1 MNVDSSINTS
11 EEAVLG
17 REVIMKRQKPE
28 SGVLEGRTDQTWECM
43 EGETHRVIYPPRKK
57 SKMMLGYMFQVTTR
71 TD

>member
-1 MNVDSSINTS
+1 
-11 EEAVLG
+11 
-17 REVIMKRQKPE
+17 MKRQIRKPR
-28 SGVLEGRTDQTWECM
+28 STEGRTDQTM